1 MSGVSYEQ
9 VLLRCAAR
17 TGTADKSC
25 SSLSASAHFSPPCS
39 ERIMR
44 TATNISNDNLALLGT
59 CFGRF
64 TKSKRFRLKVTCL
77 EILAKYALVR
87 LISFLAPHRST
98 HRSSPRSTKCG
109 CALVRK

>member
-1 MSGVSYEQ
+1 MSQAQRSKQAYIWAASLVC
-9 VLLRCAAR
+9 LLR
-17 TGTADKSC
+17 
-25 SSLSASAHFSPPCS
+25 S

-77 EILAKYALVR
+77 EILAKYALVSHAQR
-87 LISFLAPHRST
+87 WQLDHS
-98 HRSSPRSTKCG
+98 
-109 CALVRK
+109 